1 MSFLESDDSNLTW
14 QPLPDFNGKSSSQAL
29 AISCDCNVILY
40 EGSRGPGKTDCQLM
54 AFRSMVGKGY
64 GRFWRGII
72 FDRQYSNLDDIVS
85 KAERWFNEFEDGAR
99 FLRSKGE
106 YKWVWPTGEEL
117 LFRAYDKP
125 NDYWK
130 YHGQEFCF
138 IGWNEV
144 TKFATSKPI
153 DMMTSCNRSSFIP
166 EVHTPKKQDGS
177 YDTPNGLPL
186 PDIPLRQFLTTNP
199 YGPGH
204 MWVKKRYIDPVPA
217 GEVKTKTTN
226 VFNPRKGERED
237 IVTSQV
243 RLFGS
248 YKENIYLDPI
258 YVASLENISDP
269 NRRKAWLYGD
279 WDIVAGGALDDVWK
293 TEIHVLP
300 DFKIPKEWKVDR
312 AMDWGSSAPFS
323 VGWYAEADG
332 NSVELPD
339 GREFCPVKGSLIR
352 FNEWY
357 GSESI
362 GDNQG
367 LRLGSD
373 EVAEGII
380 LREMAMLK
388 RKDCL
393 KIPAPGP
400 ADSAIYSTD
409 DKSQKTIA
417 QVMDDE
423 GIEWTKVSKGRGSR
437 KAGLEIMR
445 VMLRNSKTKEG
456 PGLYFT
462 RRSQSAI
469 SLLPMLPRDE
479 NDPDDVD
486 TLAEDHVYDEIRYKC
501 QDATQKW
508 PAHLKFEFPK

>member
-1 MSFLESDDSNLTW
+1 MSEEPDMNVIW
-14 QPLPDFNGKSSSQAL
+14 QPLPDFNGKESSQAL
-29 AISCDCNVILY
+29 AISCPCNVILY

-54 AFRSMVGKGY
+54 DFRSYVGKGY
-64 GRFWRGII
+64 GKFWRGVI
-72 FDRQYSNLDDIVS
+72 FDREYKNLDDMIAKS
-85 KAERWFNEFEDGAR
+85 ERWFPQFGDGAR
-99 FLRSKGE
+99 FLRSNSD

-117 LFRAYDKP
+117 LFRTYSKP
-125 NDYWK
+125 GDYWN
-130 YHGQEFCF
+130 YHGQEFPW

-153 DMMTSCNRSSFIP
+153 DMLTSTNRSGFVP
-166 EVHTPKKQDGS
+166 EIHTPKKADGT
-177 YDTPNGLPL
+177 YNTPDGKPL
-186 PDIPLRQFLTTNP
+186 PNIPLRQFLTTNP

-204 MWVKKRYIDPVPA
+204 MWVKKRYVDPVAP
-217 GEVKTKTTN
+217 GEIKSTTTN
-226 VFNPRKGERED
+226 VFNPRIGERVD
-237 IVTSQV
+237 IVTTQV

-258 YVASLENISDP
+258 YVASLENITDP
-269 NRRKAWLYGD
+269 NRRKAWLEGG

-293 TEIHVLP
+293 DQTHVLP
-300 DFKIPKEWKVDR
+300 DFKIPKAWKVDR

-332 NSVELPD
+332 NPVMLPD

-352 FNEWY
+352 FKEWY

-362 GDNQG
+362 GDNEG

-373 EVAEGII
+373 EVAQGVMS
-380 LREMAMLK
+380 REMGMLN
-388 RKDCL
+388 RRDCL

-417 QVMDDE
+417 QVMEEE
-423 GIEWTKVSKGRGSR
+423 GIEWTKVGKGKGSR

-445 VMLRNSKTKEG
+445 VMLRNAKTGEG
-456 PGLYFT
+456 PALYFT
-462 RRSQSAI
+462 RCCQAAI
-469 SLLPMLPRDE
+469 GLLPMLPRDE
-479 NDPDDVD
+479 EDPDDVD
-486 TLAEDHVYDEIRYKC
+486 TLAEDHVYDEVRYKC

-508 PAHLKFEFPK
+508 PANLKVEFPK